1 MLVVV
6 VMVGRRR
13 GGEAGPRH
21 LLQSMS
27 LASVA
32 RGQVAQATTT
42 IRFIASFY
50 PTIAVAI
57 VINSIPP
64 IYISLALRAKK
75 QCTTASDSSQ
85 PEDPVPLATSPRI
98 LPTSAYGTIPTPSD
112 PPLLPI
118 PTTSAAVEEET
129 MTERNIVSLIRP
141 S

>member
-1 MLVVV
+1 MRQ
-6 VMVGRRR
+6 GQ
-13 GGEAGPRH
+13 GIY
-21 LLQSMS
+21 LQSMS

-32 RGQVAQATTT
+32 RGQFAQATTT

-50 PTIAVAI
+50 PTIAIAIAI

-64 IYISLALRAKK
+64 ISTSLALRANK

-85 PEDPVPLATSPRI
+85 PEDPVPLATSPRT

-118 PTTSAAVEEET
+118 PTTFAAEEET
-129 MTERNIVSLIRP
+129 MTGRNIVNPIRP
-141 S
+141 FWTMSGNAKSK